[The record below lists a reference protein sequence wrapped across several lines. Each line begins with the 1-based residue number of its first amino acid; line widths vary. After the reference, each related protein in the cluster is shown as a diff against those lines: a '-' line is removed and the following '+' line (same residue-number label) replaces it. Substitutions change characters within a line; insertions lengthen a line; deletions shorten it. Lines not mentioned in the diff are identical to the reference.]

1 MDRPTATDTKDTRE
15 PTTRGTRSFDI
26 VIVGAGA
33 AGLGL
38 GVTLRD
44 LGIDNFVILDR
55 AAIGASFLR
64 WPRQMRFITPS
75 FNTTQF
81 GMLDLNS
88 ICLQTSP
95 AYSIGVEHPTGKEY
109 AGYLRG
115 VAEYFELPV
124 ETGVDVL
131 SVTKVP
137 RKRFRVETSRGEIRA
152 RFVVWAGGEMQYPL
166 TNGFHGAELCLHNS
180 TVTSWDDLDGAERC
194 IIGGSESGIDAAV
207 ALAAAGRRA
216 IVFDCEEP
224 WEREGSD
231 PSQLLSPFT
240 KARLDSAMDSGRVT
254 LRGGR
259 TVIGVRRK
267 DDGYQLALDDGDIV
281 DCAEKPILASG
292 FVGSASLVRSLF
304 DWEDDRFP
312 LLTEND
318 ESTVTKGLFLV
329 GPQVR
334 QGNLIFCFIYKFRQ
348 RFAVVANQI
357 ARRLRVSVEPLEEY
371 RRNGMYLDDLSC
383 CGDECAC

>member
-1 MDRPTATDTKDTRE
+1 MKKRA
-15 PTTRGTRSFDI
+15 RSFDI

-44 LGIDNFVILDR
+44 LGIENFVILDR
-55 AAIGASFLR
+55 SAVGASFLR

-75 FNTTQF
+75 FNSTQF
-81 GMLDLNS
+81 GALDLNAV
-88 ICLQTSP
+88 CLHTSP

-115 VAEYFELPV
+115 VAQYFDLPV
-124 ETGVDVL
+124 DTGVDVL
-131 SVTKVP
+131 SVTTKA
-137 RKRFRVETSRGEIRA
+137 RHKGFRVETSRGDVHA
-152 RFVVWAGGEMQYPL
+152 RFVVWAGGEMQYPR
-166 TNGFHGAELCLHNS
+166 TNGLRGAELCLHNS
-180 TVTSWDDLDGAERC
+180 RVTSWDDLGGDERC
-194 IIGGSESGIDAAV
+194 IIGGSESGVDAAV

-216 IVFDCEEP
+216 VVFDREEP
-224 WEREGSD
+224 WKRSGSD

-240 KARLDSAMDSGRVT
+240 QARLDAAIDSGRVT
-254 LRGGR
+254 LRGGC

-267 DDGYQLALDDGDIV
+267 DNGYQLALEDGDVV
-281 DCAEKPILASG
+281 DCAEQPILASG

-304 DWEDDRFP
+304 EWRDDGFP

-318 ESTVTKGLFLV
+318 ESTVTQGLFLV

-334 QGNLIFCFIYKFRQ
+334 HGDIIFCFIYKFRQ
-348 RFAVVANQI
+348 RFAVVANRI
-357 ARRLRVSVEPLEEY
+357 ARRLRVSVKPLEEY
-371 RRNGMYLDDLSC
+371 RRYGMYLDDLSC
-383 CGDECAC
+383 CSDECAC

>member
-1 MDRPTATDTKDTRE
+1 MDSLTATGMKDTRE
-15 PTTRGTRSFDI
+15 PMAKGARSFDI

-44 LGIDNFVILDR
+44 LGIENFVILDR

-81 GMLDLNS
+81 GMLDLNAV
-88 ICLQTSP
+88 CLQTSP
-95 AYSIGVEHPTGKEY
+95 AYSIGVEHPTGAEY

-131 SVTKVP
+131 SVTKPP
-137 RKRFRVETSRGEIRA
+137 RKRFRVETSRGDIRA

-166 TNGFHGAELCLHNS
+166 TNGFHGAELCLHSS
-180 TVTSWDDLDGAERC
+180 TVTSWDDLSGDERC
-194 IIGGSESGIDAAV
+194 IIGGSESGVDAAV

-216 IVFDCEEP
+216 VVFDREEP

-254 LRGGR
+254 LCGGC

-267 DDGYQLALDDGDIV
+267 NNGYQLALDDGDVV

-357 ARRLRVSVEPLEEY
+357 ARRLRVSTEPLEEY

-383 CGDECAC
+383 CSDECAC